1 MFDINENKVFMDSV
15 HGYISI
21 PRCFVDNLIDT
32 EYFQRLRNIDQT
44 GMRILYPDGKHD
56 RFCHSLGV
64 YYLGRRGVDALL
76 NNFSLDKYW
85 KIRSDR
91 DSIIFWAKNKVLFLI
106 ACLLHDIG
114 HAPFSHSLE
123 KEILYNSGG
132 NSFKQKLA
140 EHINKLEREVN
151 HTQSYKTLSAMEIS
165 SAPHEQIGAMIIIEK
180 LKDNISRIF
189 DKLIEDGYPNIEDNS
204 ILFAEYYNYRPIINK
219 KEFDDD
225 IAFIVRM
232 ILGLKYNEY
241 TPERQIR
248 NCFIELLNGSNIDV
262 DKLDYTI
269 RDTKMSGISNI
280 TIDVER
286 ILKSI
291 TIITKTCFQKYCF
304 TKNNS
309 FANHTIHK
317 INNKDNVGK
326 IEIDGILKG
335 EFVLLPNTKIKIY
348 VGSEISSFKGEDGE
362 AKIEYISSQV
372 NFSVSSIISR
382 NGTEIHKRKNGDY
395 KTLTEEANDL
405 SFNCTIIGAT
415 VLDPNDFHVKVCD
428 RSVLLSING
437 KCHIEIEGYFYTN
450 SSIRLF
456 DDTSLSGNN
465 LNLDMLGNHIANEIP
480 NDSKYNTFSIGFT
493 KQAINK
499 IASVL
504 EARDYLYLWCYAH
517 HKIIYYANFL
527 VPAISNSILEND
539 QICNSSSFPSWK
551 LHYDNIRSLDD
562 AYIWTVIRST
572 REKVDADSKKL
583 CDEVLSRKY
592 KISMW
597 KSLAEFDLIF
607 EEFNEDEKI
616 NIKNNLSKAICSKKP
631 HVKDDNIIVAG
642 FLDEEVVNKIKQ
654 FNTVLNDLKN
664 IVFIPAGYNHKYTDI
679 YNTFILM
686 NNEVIPLDRISLLS
700 EKVTVSQRNMSQ
712 YFYLYYDTVSS
723 QELNPSSKKILIE
736 RTITFFKTYL
746 I

>member
-1 MFDINENKVFMDSV
+1 MNTVLPKLHKATKRPSFVALSLCINF
-15 HGYISI
+15 
-21 PRCFVDNLIDT
+21 
-32 EYFQRLRNIDQT
+32 
-44 GMRILYPDGKHD
+44 
-56 RFCHSLGV
+56 
-64 YYLGRRGVDALL
+64 LL
-76 NNFSLDKYW
+76 NLCLT
-85 KIRSDR
+85 
-91 DSIIFWAKNKVLFLI
+91 FW
-106 ACLLHDIG
+106 G
-114 HAPFSHSLE
+114 Q
-123 KEILYNSGG
+123 
-132 NSFKQKLA
+132 FK
-140 EHINKLEREVN
+140 
-151 HTQSYKTLSAMEIS
+151 
-165 SAPHEQIGAMIIIEK
+165 
-180 LKDNISRIF
+180 
-189 DKLIEDGYPNIEDNS
+189 
-204 ILFAEYYNYRPIINK
+204 
-219 KEFDDD
+219 
-225 IAFIVRM
+225 
-232 ILGLKYNEY
+232 
-241 TPERQIR
+241 
-248 NCFIELLNGSNIDV
+248 
-262 DKLDYTI
+262 
-269 RDTKMSGISNI
+269 
-280 TIDVER
+280 
-286 ILKSI
+286 
-291 TIITKTCFQKYCF
+291 
-304 TKNNS
+304 
-309 FANHTIHK
+309 
-317 INNKDNVGK
+317 
-326 IEIDGILKG
+326 
-335 EFVLLPNTKIKIY
+335 
-348 VGSEISSFKGEDGE
+348 
-362 AKIEYISSQV
+362 
-372 NFSVSSIISR
+372 
-382 NGTEIHKRKNGDY
+382 
-395 KTLTEEANDL
+395 
-405 SFNCTIIGAT
+405 
-415 VLDPNDFHVKVCD
+415 
-428 RSVLLSING
+428 
-437 KCHIEIEGYFYTN
+437 IEGYFYTN